1 MKQNLEKTRVRFL
14 QALAIGACYV
24 WLIVR
29 PEDASLA
36 AAGAL
41 SLCAKVIV
49 PSLFPFFVCANL
61 FCALHLTQPLERA
74 LSGVMQPVFG
84 VPGSGA
90 AALVV
95 GLTGGYPSGAQTI
108 AALYAAGSIDKK
120 SAGRLLL
127 FCNNCGP
134 AFIFGVVG
142 PAVFG
147 SRLAGLL
154 LYIVHCT
161 SALLLG
167 TLPRKKTAV
176 LPSENTN
183 AAQEAPPSF
192 SAALTVSVRKA
203 GQTALEVCMFVLL
216 FGVLTALVQSALK
229 AFLPPLALTALSG
242 ILELSGGA
250 GALAELSTAQGVKFT
265 LASMLLAFGGLSVHA
280 QTRAVLTP
288 TGLGSLP
295 VFLPKL
301 LHALTAGLLSI
312 PVYRLFDAQLASSV
326 AFAACGAGA
335 GFALMEL
342 TLSVLACLI
351 FRKMAASNLHRDRV

>member
-1 MKQNLEKTRVRFL
+1 MKQNSEKTRVRFL

-154 LYIVHCT
+154 LYIV
-161 SALLLG
+161 
-167 TLPRKKTAV
+167 
-176 LPSENTN
+176 
-183 AAQEAPPSF
+183 APP
-192 SAALTVSVRKA
+192 R
-203 GQTALEVCMFVLL
+203 CCW
-216 FGVLTALVQSALK
+216 
-229 AFLPPLALTALSG
+229 
-242 ILELSGGA
+242 ELSRA
-250 GALAELSTAQGVKFT
+250 KKQPFFPPKMQTPRRKLHPPFQPPSPTASEK
-265 LASMLLAFGGLSVHA
+265 
-280 QTRAVLTP
+280 
-288 TGLGSLP
+288 P
-295 VFLPKL
+295 VRRRSRC
-301 LHALTAGLLSI
+301 ACSCC
-312 PVYRLFDAQLASSV
+312 SS
-326 AFAACGAGA
+326 AC
-335 GFALMEL
+335 
-342 TLSVLACLI
+342 
-351 FRKMAASNLHRDRV
+351 